1 MSWWQHRNLVPRVTR
16 QRTASQALAVCANCP
31 VIDPCQTFSMM
42 RRNADEVEIWGGVT
56 ECQSR
61 RGRAEQL
68 T

>member
-16 QRTASQALAVCANCP
+16 QRTASQALAVCANYP
-31 VIDPCQTFSMM
+31 VIDSRQTFSMG
-42 RRNADEVEIWGGVT
+42 NADEVEIWGGVT